1 MKRFVTIATLFL
13 VAMLGA
19 TSCDKYIF
27 DDLKGCDR
35 GVRLNLY
42 SQTECAEHRTYPSI
56 QKWTFFAFDERGLYI
71 SSRREEGLKLDES
84 LRYVYPVDSAGQY
97 SIVAWGGDT
106 ESSFSIR
113 EPEVG
118 VTKKSDLLLQL
129 RLEAVGRAI
138 SLNDRNIY
146 IGETPM
152 VTIGAKDRFFVDSD
166 INIREITNRITV
178 EVKGLDDPKDV
189 EIELSANNAA
199 YTYNGNIAPWQKV
212 IYSTQ
217 QTFLKDSVTV
227 AAYTTLKLESGRN
240 SSLIIRSKK
249 DNKEIFNEDLVG
261 TILLSPSA
269 DNINL
274 RCLND
279 FTIVL
284 KTKRCNCPGAFIVT
298 ELWIND
304 WLIHSYDIGF

>member
-13 VAMLGA
+13 LMILGA
-19 TSCDKYIF
+19 TSCDKYVF
-27 DDLKGCDR
+27 DDLNGCDR

-42 SQTECAEHRTYPSI
+42 SKTECATQRTYPSV
-56 QKWTFFAFDERGLYI
+56 QKWTFFAFDEEGLYV
-71 SSRREEGLKLDES
+71 STHQEKDLKLDEN

-97 SIVAWGGDT
+97 SIVAWGGDIDK
-106 ESSFSIR
+106 SFSIKT
-113 EPEVG
+113 PQKG
-118 VTKKSDLLLQL
+118 ITKKSDLLLQL
-129 RLEAVGRAI
+129 RLEANRAI
-138 SLNDRNIY
+138 NLNNEHIY

-152 VTIGAKDRFFVDSD
+152 VTIGSQERFFVDAD

-199 YTYNGNIAPWQKV
+199 YAYNGSVAPWQKIV
-212 IYSTQ
+212 YPTQ
-217 QTFLKDSVTV
+217 QTFPKDSVTV
-227 AAYTTLKLESGRN
+227 AAYTTMKLESGRN
-240 SSLIIRSKK
+240 SSLVIRSKK
-249 DNKEIFNEDLVG
+249 DQKEIFNEDLVG
-261 TILLSPSA
+261 TILLSPSS

-284 KTKRCNCPGAFIVT
+284 KTRRCNCPGGFVIT

-304 WLIHSYDIGF
+304 WLIHSYDIAF

>member
-1 MKRFVTIATLFL
+1 MKRFVTIATLLL
-13 VAMLGA
+13 VVILGV

-42 SQTECAEHRTYPSI
+42 SQTECATQRTYPSI
-56 QKWTFFAFDERGLYI
+56 QKWTFFAFDEEGLFV
-71 SSRREEGLKLDES
+71 STRREEELKLDEN
-84 LRYVYPVDSAGQY
+84 LRYVYPIDSAGQY
-97 SIVAWGGDT
+97 SIVAWGGDIDKL
-106 ESSFSIR
+106 FSIKK
-113 EPEVG
+113 PEVG

-129 RLEAVGRAI
+129 RLEAGRA
-138 SLNDRNIY
+138 SDLNNKYIY
-146 IGETPM
+146 VGETPM
-152 VTIGAKDRFFVDSD
+152 VTIGAKERFFVDSD
-166 INIREITNRITV
+166 INIREITNRIIV
-178 EVKGLDDPKDV
+178 EVKGLDNPKDV

-199 YTYNGNIAPWQKV
+199 YAYGGNIVPWQKL
-212 IYSTQ
+212 IYPTK
-217 QTFLKDSVTV
+217 QTYPKDSVTV

-240 SSLIIRSKK
+240 SSLVIRSKK

-261 TILLSPSA
+261 TILLSPSS

-284 KTKRCNCPGAFIVT
+284 KTKRCNCPGGFTIT